1 MNIRVI
7 FVIVIM
13 DEQNI
18 ASIQQHDEKNTPSMG
33 KRSKQLGLEDLTPE
47 RTQVSTST
55 TK

>member
-13 DEQNI
+13 DEQALHRSNNMTK
-18 ASIQQHDEKNTPSMG
+18 KNTPSMG